1 MSIEISN
8 NGINPRRQAELA
20 NASKDVAK
28 EAAKKDAANADRA
41 AKAQAEQEAAQVK
54 LSEEAQSL
62 QRVQEALERED
73 SFDEQ
78 RVEEIKRAISEG
90 QYPIDNDRLA
100 RRFLDLEAQLS
111 R

>member
-8 NGINPRRQAELA
+8 NGINPRRQADAA
-20 NASKDVAK
+20 NASKDIAN
-28 EAAKKDAANADRA
+28 EAAKKDATNADRA
-41 AKAQAEQEAAQVK
+41 ARANAEQDAQQVR
-54 LSEEAQSL
+54 LSDEAQSL

-73 SFDEQ
+73 SFDQQ
-78 RVEEIKRAISEG
+78 RVEEIKRAIGEG

-100 RRFLDLEAQLS
+100 RRFLDLEAQLT